1 MASCYFRENKYFV
14 VISPIPSHYLAKMN
28 ILLPILGRE
37 STCHVSFQCRF
48 RIEYR
53 SMWKPNWA
61 LVWKCSFNKRI
72 AGTSLI
78 AFTVDGCLS
87 LALAYIFSILRFFE
101 MVKQS
106 RDIWCLMAD
115 QINLG
120 TLVVWTY
127 LLHITIN
134 IPDFPLSLLEQED
147 KCGILKNKEALLRNL
162 FKSTGN
168 AWMKEKEERWRARID
183 VFCTPPL
190 HSALHPN
197 PCWYWSLPP
206 LFCKAECISAF
217 HIWTAWWPYFSNFV
231 KESTNDHWW
240 SAFLQVTMIKLITG

>member
-1 MASCYFRENKYFV
+1 MASCYFSENKYFV
-14 VISPIPSHYLAKMN
+14 VISPIPSHYLAKKN
-28 ILLPILGRE
+28 ILLPTLGRE

-53 SMWKPNWA
+53 SIWKPNWA

-72 AGTSLI
+72 AGTSSI

-101 MVKQS
+101 IVKQS

-120 TLVVWTY
+120 TFVVWTY
-127 LLHITIN
+127 LLHITI
-134 IPDFPLSLLEQED
+134 PDFPLSLVEQED

-168 AWMKEKEERWRARID
+168 AWMEEKEERWRARID

-197 PCWYWSLPP
+197 HRWYWSLSP
-206 LFCKAECISAF
+206 LLAAVYL
-217 HIWTAWWPYFSNFV
+217 WAYFGYFFAN
-231 KESTNDHWW
+231 
-240 SAFLQVTMIKLITG
+240 